1 MMTNKL
7 SMTDTEQMTLQMVLN
22 ELNDDLESSNDPIN
36 ISNIDSKYC
45 LADEIKLPC
54 PKEMLPKYSVLHINI
69 QGLGSSYSKLK
80 LMLEKMNGNGIR
92 FDFIL
97 LCETFLKTTPS
108 RTQELYNL
116 NGYHL
121 ITRNRKSKNCGG
133 LAIYIKNN
141 FSYNVKN
148 DLSEYI
154 EGEFESLVIEVKT
167 RHKPLILSEVYR
179 VPNTNESL
187 SIERYRKLLENFKVA
202 KYENILIGTDQNFDF
217 LRINEHNNTSE
228 LFNVFITNSLIPL
241 ITRPTRVTDH
251 TATLIDNI
259 YTTLETDE
267 QVYSGIILT
276 KTLSDHYPVFSLIGE
291 TPKIKTKPLKLENRD
306 FSENNIR
313 NLQNALRDKDWD
325 YLNNLDTEE
334 AFNSFTSILNEL
346 IDEKT
351 PIKYVTI
358 PAKWVIKD
366 PWITPGI
373 LKSSST
379 LDKLYAKC
387 VKKSRTGP
395 AYLRYIKYRNNFNR
409 IKRKMKYNYFNEK
422 LEKYKQNTRE
432 TWKLLRE
439 LISKQ
444 KNKNTL
450 TNSFIINGEN
460 ETDPI
465 KIANEFCDYFSEV
478 GNELSKKIPKPK
490 QTFLEYLC
498 KSGPHNSSS
507 IFLYPTSCEEINDV
521 IASMKNKRSLDNNN
535 ISSWLLKQIKC
546 DILAPLYILINKSM
560 ETGVVPDCLKVAK
573 VIPIHKA
580 KDKAL
585 FSNYRP
591 ISILPIISKVLE
603 KIVHKRVSN
612 FINDRLAKSQY
623 GFRSKHSTIHAVS
636 QFYINTMETIE
647 QKQHTLA
654 TYLDLSRAFDTLDYS
669 VLLKNCIIKE

>member
-1 MMTNKL
+1 
-7 SMTDTEQMTLQMVLN
+7 
-22 ELNDDLESSNDPIN
+22 
-36 ISNIDSKYC
+36 
-45 LADEIKLPC
+45 
-54 PKEMLPKYSVLHINI
+54 
-69 QGLGSSYSKLK
+69 
-80 LMLEKMNGNGIR
+80 
-92 FDFIL
+92 
-97 LCETFLKTTPS
+97 
-108 RTQELYNL
+108 
-116 NGYHL
+116 
-121 ITRNRKSKNCGG
+121 
-133 LAIYIKNN
+133 
-141 FSYNVKN
+141 
-148 DLSEYI
+148 
-154 EGEFESLVIEVKT
+154 
-167 RHKPLILSEVYR
+167 VYR

-395 AYLRYIKYRNNFNR
+395 AYLRYIEYRNNFNR

-422 LEKYKQNTRE
+422 LEKYKQTQG
-432 TWKLLRE
+432 KH
-439 LISKQ
+439 
-444 KNKNTL
+444 
-450 TNSFIINGEN
+450 
-460 ETDPI
+460 
-465 KIANEFCDYFSEV
+465 
-478 GNELSKKIPKPK
+478 GNC
-490 QTFLEYLC
+490 Y
-498 KSGPHNSSS
+498 
-507 IFLYPTSCEEINDV
+507 
-521 IASMKNKRSLDNNN
+521 
-535 ISSWLLKQIKC
+535 
-546 DILAPLYILINKSM
+546 
-560 ETGVVPDCLKVAK
+560 
-573 VIPIHKA
+573 
-580 KDKAL
+580 
-585 FSNYRP
+585 
-591 ISILPIISKVLE
+591 
-603 KIVHKRVSN
+603 VS
-612 FINDRLAKSQY
+612 
-623 GFRSKHSTIHAVS
+623 
-636 QFYINTMETIE
+636 
-647 QKQHTLA
+647 
-654 TYLDLSRAFDTLDYS
+654 
-669 VLLKNCIIKE
+669 